1 MCVQGFV
8 TAQVVQKDTLVV
20 NDNSLESII
29 RYSARDSIFNDLK
42 KKQVHLYGDA
52 KIQMDE
58 INMTAGYIL
67 VDLKTNEI
75 SASYAYDKDSNK
87 VEFPT
92 FTDGSEVVTA
102 HKLRYNTE
110 TKKGFLEELSIK
122 QDEFYFHMGIAKRHP
137 NDEIHLRQGR
147 LTTCDLEEPHY
158 HFQLSKGVVVP
169 NERIVTGPMNL
180 WVKGIPTPFG
190 LPFAL
195 LPTNQKER
203 TSGLLFP
210 EFVPISQYGFGF
222 QNLGYYIP
230 INDNLQTSLYAN
242 LYSRGSWG
250 LRNDLDYSKRYGFS
264 GRLSVGFQQFINGY
278 PDTLKPIKISVN
290 WSHRKEPK
298 SNPYWNFSSSVN
310 FASDNTNKNNLEPI
324 NSEYFNNSFNS
335 DININRLFPGKPLTT
350 GMKISLRQNSIA
362 NNISLIS
369 PIFNANLTRV
379 FPFKNLFKVANKEWK
394 KTIARIG
401 LTYNIEAQNRSN
413 FKDSLLNV
421 GDFQGISDQF
431 LNGISQSAA
440 LQTTFGLIGNTIKI
454 NPSINYGNKINFQQV
469 DKSYDIDSN
478 ATITDTVGRF
488 GMKHEFNMN
497 VSLTTIL
504 YTYYNFVGKNK
515 PKMRHLMTPSVGF
528 RYVPL
533 LNPLISANVGANQSL
548 VTYSPFE
555 SSVYNNIGN
564 SNQAAFLNFGINNT
578 FELKYKSDKDTV
590 TGFKKTRLIDQ
601 LSINGNYDFMKD
613 SMNLSNINLALRISP
628 VDWLN
633 FVSNATFSPYGWIET
648 TGKTIGDYALNTSQ
662 GLGRFTT
669 TGLTTALT
677 IAPPKD
683 RKKIQ
688 ETGERLNTNWNS
700 DFNYFAL
707 YPERAIYFEI
717 PWKMSLSHV
726 YTINANQTISST
738 SPKKY
743 FQVQTLVL
751 NGDMSFTKRWNI
763 SGNLNLN
770 LQEFEVT
777 NLYFS
782 LNRNMH
788 CWALSFFW
796 TPIGGNKSFLFS
808 IRNTSSVFKDAK
820 IEIRKPPTF
829 L

>member
-1 MCVQGFV
+1 MFVQVFV

-42 KKQVHLYGDA
+42 KKQVHLFGDA

-58 INMTAGYIL
+58 VNMTAGYIL
-67 VDLKTNEI
+67 VDMNSNEI
-75 SASYAYDKDSNK
+75 SASFTYDKDSNK

-122 QDEFYFHMGIAKRHP
+122 QEEFYFHMGIAKRHP

-147 LTTCDLEEPHY
+147 LTTCDLEDPHY

-195 LPTNQKER
+195 IPTNQKER

-210 EFVPISQYGFGF
+210 EFVPFSQYGFGF

-230 INDNLQTSLYAN
+230 INDNFQTSLYAN

-264 GRLSVGFQQFINGY
+264 GRLSVGFQQFRSGFPENNNAN
-278 PDTLKPIKISVN
+278 KVSVN

-310 FASDNTNKNNLEPI
+310 FISDNTTKNNLDPI
-324 NSEYFNNSFNS
+324 NPEFFNNAFNS
-335 DININRLFPGKPLTT
+335 DININRLFPGKPLTM
-350 GMKISLRQNSIA
+350 GMKLSMRQSSIA
-362 NNISLIS
+362 NSISLIS
-369 PIFNANLTRV
+369 PVFNANLTRV
-379 FPFKNLFKVANKEWK
+379 FPFKNMFKVADKEWK

-401 LTYNIEAQNRSN
+401 LTYNLEGQNRSN
-413 FKDSLLNV
+413 FGANLLSV
-421 GDFQGISDQF
+421 GDFQGISNQF
-431 LNGISQSAA
+431 LNGISQTAA
-440 LQTTFGLIGNTIKI
+440 LQTNFGLISNTIKI

-469 DKSYDIDSN
+469 DKSYDLLSN
-478 ATITDTVGRF
+478 STITDTIRSF
-488 GMKHEFNMN
+488 GMGHEFNMN

-515 PKMRHLMTPSVGF
+515 PKMRHLMTPSIGF

-533 LNPLISANVGANQSL
+533 LNPLISESVGVNQTL

-555 SSVYNNIGN
+555 RSIYNVGN

-578 FELKYKSDKDTV
+578 FELKSRSDKDTL

-601 LSINGNYDFMKD
+601 FSINGNYDFVRD
-613 SMNLSNINLALRISP
+613 SMNLSNISLALRIAP
-628 VDWLN
+628 FDWIN
-633 FVSNATFSPYGWIET
+633 FVSNATFSPYGWNVT
-648 TGKTIGDYALNTSQ
+648 NGRTIGDYALNTAQ
-662 GLGRFTT
+662 GLGRFVS

-707 YPERAIYFEI
+707 YPERAIYFDI

-726 YTINANQTISST
+726 YTINANQNITISS
-738 SPKKY
+738 PKIY
-743 FQVQTLVL
+743 NQVQTLVL
-751 NGDMSFTKRWNI
+751 NGDASFTKRWNI

-770 LQEFEVT
+770 LEEFAVT

-820 IEIRKPPTF
+820 IEIRKPPAF